1 MAGDFNRDPL
11 AYFLSRYL
19 LSIIVRRKHVVTVD
33 FRSPPLLWTLFNSL
47 FKRRDTIYRSGG
59 PLFATADAAVSQRA
73 TTGSSS
79 VDTIRWTG

>member
-19 LSIIVRRKHVVTVD
+19 LSIILRRKHVVTVD

-59 PLFATADAAVSQRA
+59 PLFAPADAAVSQRE
-73 TTGSSS
+73 TTGSGS